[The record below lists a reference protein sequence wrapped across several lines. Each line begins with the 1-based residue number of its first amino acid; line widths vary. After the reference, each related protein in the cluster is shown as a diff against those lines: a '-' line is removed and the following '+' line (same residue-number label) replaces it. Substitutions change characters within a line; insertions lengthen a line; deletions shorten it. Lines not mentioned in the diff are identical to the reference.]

1 METPL
6 NIYVF
11 QLESNSIFVYP
22 SRKIEPTFREL
33 ALEMTMY
40 YDFVKDRPPIK
51 IVEILYDQTMIAVD
65 ATVKKYMLFFDFM
78 EVRGGSYYETV
89 LPPGLSESLKREL
102 DLMSYIDLPN
112 IDYIENIINYKNH
125 TDIEK
130 QVIKNTL
137 LDTLAKYK
145 KECQRYKDLRNFTIC
160 GMGGVGS
167 PDTAENNTYI
177 IDENVLTQIQEFK
190 QYILSDGTEGPHDAS
205 SEMIEIY
212 PKLLIYLKRIYE
224 ILAEST
230 YTSPTDTIYM
240 KNPEFLFDDFIY
252 TKFLDRPRIISQSSR
267 EYAIRILVHFETMC
281 QKILN
286 NIDECI
292 FDMQTYEPDIEWK
305 YTRSIYYIDYL
316 LDANATHTK
325 ST

>member
-1 METPL
+1 MEMPL

-11 QLESNSIFVYP
+11 QLESECIFIYP

-33 ALEMTMY
+33 ALEMTIY
-40 YDFVKDRPPIK
+40 YDFVKQHPPIK

-137 LDTLAKYK
+137 LDTLDKYK
-145 KECQRYKDLRNFTIC
+145 NESQKYKDLRNFTIC
-160 GMGGVGS
+160 GAAG
-167 PDTAENNTYI
+167 TYI

-190 QYILSDGTEGPHDAS
+190 QYILLDGPHEAS

-224 ILAEST
+224 IQAEST
-230 YTSPTDTIYM
+230 YIPPTDTIYM

-252 TKFLDRPRIISQSSR
+252 TKFLDRPRTISPSSR
-267 EYAIRILVHFETMC
+267 EYAIRILGHFETMC
-281 QKILN
+281 QKVLN
-286 NIDECI
+286 AIDECI
-292 FDMQTYEPDIEWK
+292 FDLQTYEPDIEWK
-305 YTRSIYYIDYL
+305 YTRSIYYIDHL
-316 LDANATHTK
+316 LDHANATHTK

>member
-1 METPL
+1 MEMPL

-11 QLESNSIFVYP
+11 QLESNSIFIYP
-22 SRKIEPTFREL
+22 SRKVEPTFREL
-33 ALEMTMY
+33 ALEMTIY
-40 YDFVKDRPPIK
+40 YDFVKDRPPKK

-130 QVIKNTL
+130 HVIKNTL

-160 GMGGVGS
+160 GMSGMSGPDS
-167 PDTAENNTYI
+167 PENNTYI

-190 QYILSDGTEGPHDAS
+190 QYILSDGPHEAS

-230 YTSPTDTIYM
+230 YTSSADTIYM

-252 TKFLDRPRIISQSSR
+252 TKYLDRPRIISQSSR
-267 EYAIRILVHFETMC
+267 EYAIRILAHFETMC

-286 NIDECI
+286 IIDECI

-305 YTRSIYYIDYL
+305 YARSIYYIDYL
-316 LDANATHTK
+316 LDHANNAIHTK